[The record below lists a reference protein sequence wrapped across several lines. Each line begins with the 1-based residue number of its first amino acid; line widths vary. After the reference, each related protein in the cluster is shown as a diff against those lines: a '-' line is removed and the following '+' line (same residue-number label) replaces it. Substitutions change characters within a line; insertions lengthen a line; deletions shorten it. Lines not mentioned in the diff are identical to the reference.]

1 LGSTTTVT
9 VNLSGVFSDPDNDIL
24 TLSYNN
30 NTDNTNRTLVT
41 GGTLSGQTLTLQL
54 GAGAFGRADIT
65 VHASDGTLPPI
76 SDTFAVI
83 VNSRPTANNDTAT
96 TKEDQ
101 AVAISVVNNDR
112 DVDGVI
118 DPTTVAIVAGSG
130 PANGQVSI
138 NGGVVTYQPNTNF
151 SGSDS
156 FRYTVQDNDG
166 FVSQPATVTIT
177 VQAVADYQ
185 NPLLRADVNKSGN
198 VTPID
203 ALIAINYINGPA
215 GGVLPPDPAPPA
227 TPEYYYD
234 VDGSGKCDAADV
246 LAIVNVLNSVAS
258 AGGEGEA
265 AETSATPPAEAVQLV
280 NSGLSA
286 SWLAVPDYT
295 LLARAAGDAALAVPA
310 TRRDASAAVRGN
322 ASAPA
327 AAETV
332 VDVNE
337 SGQDA
342 WFQRLGSE
350 SSELLDAAWNAALD
364 DFAEDV
370 DDGFGDVL
378 AADVVL
384 SGLKVRA

>member
-1 LGSTTTVT
+1 
-9 VNLSGVFSDPDNDIL
+9 
-24 TLSYNN
+24 
-30 NTDNTNRTLVT
+30 LVT
-41 GGTLSGQTLTLQL
+41 SGTLSGQTLTLQL
-54 GAGAFGRADIT
+54 GAGRFGRADIT
-65 VHASDGTLPPI
+65 VHATDTTLRRV

-83 VNSRPTANNDTAT
+83 VNSRPTANADTAT

-101 AVAISVVNNDR
+101 SVAIPVVNNDR

-118 DPTTVAIVAGSG
+118 APATVTIVAGSG
-130 PANGQVSI
+130 PASGQIVSI
-138 NGGVVTYQPNTNF
+138 NGGVVTYQPNANF
-151 SGSDS
+151 WGTDS
-156 FRYTVQDNDG
+156 FQYTVQDNDG

-234 VDGSGKCDAADV
+234 VDGSGKCDAKDV
-246 LAIVNVLNSVAS
+246 LEIVNALNAAAS
-258 AGGEGEA
+258 AGGEGEGEA
-265 AETSATPPAEAVQLV
+265 VETKATPSSEAVPPV
-280 NSGLSA
+280 ASALSA

-295 LLARAAGDAALAVPA
+295 LLTRAAGDAALAIPA
-310 TRRDASAAVRGN
+310 TRRDASAVARRNDFV
-322 ASAPA
+322 PA
-327 AAETV
+327 AAETSE
-332 VDVNE
+332 DVSQ

-342 WFQRLGSE
+342 WFQRVGSE
-350 SSELLDAAWNAALD
+350 SSELIDAAWNAGLD

-384 SGLKVRA
+384 SGLKVKAS

>member
-1 LGSTTTVT
+1 
-9 VNLSGVFSDPDNDIL
+9 
-24 TLSYNN
+24 
-30 NTDNTNRTLVT
+30 
-41 GGTLSGQTLTLQL
+41 
-54 GAGAFGRADIT
+54 
-65 VHASDGTLPPI
+65 
-76 SDTFAVI
+76 
-83 VNSRPTANNDTAT
+83 
-96 TKEDQ
+96 
-101 AVAISVVNNDR
+101 
-112 DVDGVI
+112 
-118 DPTTVAIVAGSG
+118 
-130 PANGQVSI
+130 
-138 NGGVVTYQPNTNF
+138 VVTYQPNANF
-151 SGSDS
+151 WGTDS
-156 FRYTVQDNDG
+156 FQYTVQDNDG

-185 NPLLRADVNKSGN
+185 NPFLRADVNKSGN

-203 ALIAINYINGPA
+203 ALIAINYINGPK
-215 GGVLPPDPAPPA
+215 GGVLPPDPAPPT

-310 TRRDASAAVRGN
+310 TRRDASAAVRRN
-322 ASAPA
+322 ESAPA
-327 AAETV
+327 AAETA

-342 WFQRLGSE
+342 WFQRIGSE

-370 DDGFGDVL
+370 DDGFGDLL

-384 SGLKVRA
+384 SGLKVKA